1 MSAVVPWSER
11 HTWDAKIT
19 MHHATYLV
27 FSFIFTVKLSCFGR
41 FNRTT
46 PIAFATLWGRILL
59 LIGPRPLNNAM
70 WRECSFVRGN
80 ENAAKEHQNESGM
93 SHSLCTVTAA
103 PILLR
108 RCRFILHFCL
118 NCALQV
124 RIPAL
129 VFRELYLQWGI
140 ERPTGRALAARE

>member
-1 MSAVVPWSER
+1 
-11 HTWDAKIT
+11 

-27 FSFIFTVKLSCFGR
+27 FSFIFTVKLSYFGR
-41 FNRTT
+41 FIRTT

-80 ENAAKEHQNESGM
+80 ENAAKEHQIESGM

-129 VFRELYLQWGI
+129 VFRELCLQWGI